1 MLAVNLSLA
10 VMPRRRAQ
18 SSAVATLNPQPT
30 RMINALTND
39 PARGLCEPISHR
51 GLRWFRA
58 LFLLALAYD
67 SRCVATR
74 GEMADFFGR
83 PAGLNFVY
91 PAAPWVRPLS
101 APLMELMPHA
111 IFSAALA
118 SLAFPRCGLAAVT
131 SLQAFLFLCDAARYV
146 NHHYLYVLLSALLLL
161 VAIDTPRGAECRRWH
176 LQLLR
181 LQLCAVY
188 FFGGLVKCSREFLI
202 EGEPLRTPSLVQTR
216 IPTRPPALTPALT
229 QP

>member
-1 MLAVNLSLA
+1 M
-10 VMPRRRAQ
+10 
-18 SSAVATLNPQPT
+18 
-30 RMINALTND
+30 
-39 PARGLCEPISHR
+39 SHR

-58 LFLLALAYD
+58 LFLLALVYD
-67 SRCVATR
+67 SWCVATR
-74 GEMADFFGR
+74 GEMADFFGQ

-101 APLMELMPHA
+101 APLMERMPHA
-111 IFSAALA
+111 IGAAALSA
-118 SLAFPRCGLAAVT
+118 LAFPRCGLAAVT

-202 EGEPLRTPSLVQTR
+202 EGEPLRTPSLVQTL

-229 QP
+229 LTRRAAAHLPESSSGGGPAAAPVAGPSRF